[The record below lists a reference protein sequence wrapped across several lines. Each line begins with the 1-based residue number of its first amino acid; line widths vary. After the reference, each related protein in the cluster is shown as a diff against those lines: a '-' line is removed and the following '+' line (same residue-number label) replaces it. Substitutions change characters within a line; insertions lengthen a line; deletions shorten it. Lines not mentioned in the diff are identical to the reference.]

1 MKCCQLASASSIIR
15 NLEDTDCGHRRP
27 SRLGVAVLN
36 FLCFSARLLC
46 HVKHVLPTRLLSYHT
61 SFEVLV
67 LHKLCRLADQSTD
80 KTFYV
85 LCNIQD
91 NNGNTRWVRFETCIL
106 FFRRWKVVINLKI
119 QTSVSSINLCVI
131 IAFELMS
138 LRADIS
144 A

>member
-67 LHKLCRLADQSTD
+67 LHFADLPTNQQTKPSMFCVT
-80 KTFYV
+80 
-85 LCNIQD
+85 
-91 NNGNTRWVRFETCIL
+91 WVRFETCIL